1 MRKTI
6 HVEIDF
12 YLYGQSG
19 IFYASLKIKSAIK
32 TMKNRQCLIRGS
44 RFCRNGLFGESIAI
58 VS

>member
-44 RFCRNGLFGESIAI
+44 RFCRNGLFG
-58 VS
+58 